1 MNQQKTP
8 ANSADSSAVTA
19 GTIYLVAAPI
29 GNFADIS
36 LRALETLRA
45 VTYIACEDTRVTGM
59 LLKHY
64 AIAKPLLQ
72 YHDHNEEHAAQKII
86 DLAKQGAAIAM
97 VSDAG
102 SPGISDPGYRLVQAA
117 IAAEI
122 AIQALPGPSALLPA
136 LTLSGLPVHSFTFRG
151 FAPNKSS
158 ARRKFLSADAQ
169 SPYTLIYYESPYRL
183 AAFLED
189 AVTLFGDRPAAVA
202 HELTKTYESM
212 HRGTL
217 RELAE
222 YFQTHAPRGEYVVV
236 IAGAE
241 LT

>member
-1 MNQQKTP
+1 MNQQKIP
-8 ANSADSSAVTA
+8 ANSANSGAA

-29 GNFADIS
+29 GNFADITV
-36 LRALETLRA
+36 RALETLRA
-45 VTYIACEDTRVTGM
+45 ADYIACEDTRVTGM

-64 AIAKPLLQ
+64 AIVKPLLQ
-72 YHDHNEEHAAQKII
+72 YHDYNEERAANKII
-86 DLAKQGAAIAM
+86 ELAKQGSVIAM

-102 SPGISDPGYRLVQAA
+102 TPGISDPGYRLVQAA
-117 IAAEI
+117 IAEQI

-158 ARRKFLSADAQ
+158 ARRRFLSVDAQ

-189 AVTLFGDRPAAVA
+189 AADLFGDRPAAVA
-202 HELTKTYESM
+202 HELTKTFESI

-217 RELAE
+217 RELTA
-222 YFQTHAPRGEYVVV
+222 YFQTHPPRGEYVVV

-241 LT
+241 